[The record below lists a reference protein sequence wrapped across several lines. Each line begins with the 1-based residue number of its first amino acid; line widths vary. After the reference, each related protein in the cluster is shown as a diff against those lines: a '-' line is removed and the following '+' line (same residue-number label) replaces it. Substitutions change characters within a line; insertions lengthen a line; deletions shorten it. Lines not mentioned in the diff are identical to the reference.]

1 METLWPL
8 VSLSVKQ
15 NSNSTLPTLPQYQWI
30 KLNNLYETSKLIINY
45 TLLKLPRKEKP
56 LHLNSLI
63 VYGVLAEKRY
73 DIHYCDIVIY
83 KKYVFGFCPHFWR
96 RATETFR
103 ISEESTIV
111 CYVNEVTFWSYL
123 RKGLVTLRT
132 NLLIRLE
139 LLDSPHD
146 FPGGERL
153 RLQQLQMASD
163 VINYASIK
171 AQKDGAWSASGLVF
185 TQKSWESGVGRS
197 SYVQRSSMPHSP

>member
-1 METLWPL
+1 M
-8 VSLSVKQ
+8 VC
-15 NSNSTLPTLPQYQWI
+15 
-30 KLNNLYETSKLIINY
+30 
-45 TLLKLPRKEKP
+45 LLKKK
-56 LHLNSLI
+56 
-63 VYGVLAEKRY
+63 Y
-73 DIHYCDIVIY
+73 DIHHCDTVIY
-83 KKYVFGFCPHFWR
+83 KKYVFGFCPHFWH

-111 CYVNEVTFWSYL
+111 CYVKEVTFGSYL
-123 RKGLVTLRT
+123 RKRLVTLRT

-163 VINYASIK
+163 LINYASIK
-171 AQKDGAWSASGLVF
+171 APKDGAWSASGLVF

-197 SYVQRSSMPHSP
+197 SYVQGSSMPHSP